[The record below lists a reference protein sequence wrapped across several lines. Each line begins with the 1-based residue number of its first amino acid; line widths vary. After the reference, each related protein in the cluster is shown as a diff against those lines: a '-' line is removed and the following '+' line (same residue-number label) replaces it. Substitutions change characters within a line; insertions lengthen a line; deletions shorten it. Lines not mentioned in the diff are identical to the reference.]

1 MQTPAKGTT
10 VNRAGLADVFGVAL
24 TTIDTWVRSGCPVV
38 QKGGRGQ
45 EWKFNTAA
53 VARWREETA
62 AAAAAGDAPDD
73 IEKLDLRKAAAETQM
88 AELKLAQARAEVAP
102 VAEFEKATARLMA
115 TIRANITNVPARA
128 VLRLLGEKDSATFKR
143 ILKEE
148 LTLALEQSAEADLA
162 LDDDE
167 DGENDE

>member
-1 MQTPAKGTT
+1 MAEAKGTQ

-24 TTIDTWVRSGCPVV
+24 TTIDTWVRAGCPVV

-45 EWKFNTAA
+45 VWTFNTAA
-53 VARWREETA
+53 VARWREQSA

-73 IEKLDLRKAAAETQM
+73 AEKLELRKLQAETLV

-102 VAEFEKATARLMA
+102 VVEFEKATARMMA
-115 TIRANITNVPARA
+115 TIRANVLNVPARA
-128 VLRLLGEKDSATFKR
+128 VLQLLGQTDETAFKR
-143 ILKEE
+143 ILKAE
-148 LTLALEQSAEADLA
+148 LALALEQSADADLA

-167 DGENDE
+167 EMGDEE